1 MQKFKSAIKISMVT
15 TIVIMGVSILFLFY
29 NQIEFANKYKKTVLS
44 KNQAILDLS
53 SASID
58 KLFAQSMGLTN
69 MFLLDLNINEFM
81 YQEKV
86 VEGSSKIQTVID
98 TMANISNYKITN
110 NGIAEIFL
118 YSKKSDYLL
127 SSKNAYMNIEM
138 SYPLYSFDNLNARQ
152 WMTKYLKTYT
162 PNMSIFPKTKVTLDN
177 TTRFVIPLVTGY
189 PLNTYKQD
197 DGKVLILIDDNII
210 STMLANLKLGK
221 NGFAILVDKKG
232 QILSTYNRKDIPLN
246 YVPGMNI
253 NGSIIGL
260 DKKEYI
266 LLSSIGAETQ
276 LKLIIGM
283 ARDEFKDYEHIPFLI
298 AAMVFIIL
306 ILASSW
312 YTFSMLRRQNIAWKK
327 LRHLAKTDSDL
338 TYEDTVKLIE
348 EISKDAD
355 EQVIESGNNTYL
367 TETVFRRFIHEK
379 DFSLENLKQGFFRNS
394 FSEEEIKAYT
404 LLKICITDTFD
415 YTNSNDI
422 NFLRLLVEKQ
432 FNSYFSGDYYI
443 YMDLSY
449 NLWCFVS
456 NESYQ
461 TLLTLLKDY
470 GAEIQKLSPFNLLII
485 QSSFVETFKEVTTL
499 PHQINSLSSLLLEER
514 ESGLVLYSD
523 YLTEGVSLHTY
534 NKEVESKLLAFTSTG
549 QGDEIVELFNK
560 LYKENFIDVK
570 LSIDSYKWLL
580 DSLYSSA
587 VLYCSR
593 MDKTQLPSKFT
604 SVSSAKDF
612 FLKESGP
619 CVCQKDSAEQ
629 KLINQII
636 EYISKNFSDVALNLS
651 IMASDM
657 NIKENYI
664 YHFMLTRIGQSFSA
678 YLENYRMNKAIEI
691 FNQNPE
697 LQVNDVALMSGY
709 NNPQTFRRVF
719 KKHFGVLPGDYRISK
734 LT

>member
-253 NGSIIGL
+253 NGSIIGF

-266 LLSSIGAETQ
+266 L
-276 LKLIIGM
+276 
-283 ARDEFKDYEHIPFLI
+283 
-298 AAMVFIIL
+298 
-306 ILASSW
+306 
-312 YTFSMLRRQNIAWKK
+312 
-327 LRHLAKTDSDL
+327 
-338 TYEDTVKLIE
+338 
-348 EISKDAD
+348 
-355 EQVIESGNNTYL
+355 
-367 TETVFRRFIHEK
+367 
-379 DFSLENLKQGFFRNS
+379 
-394 FSEEEIKAYT
+394 
-404 LLKICITDTFD
+404 
-415 YTNSNDI
+415 
-422 NFLRLLVEKQ
+422 
-432 FNSYFSGDYYI
+432 
-443 YMDLSY
+443 
-449 NLWCFVS
+449 
-456 NESYQ
+456 
-461 TLLTLLKDY
+461 
-470 GAEIQKLSPFNLLII
+470 
-485 QSSFVETFKEVTTL
+485 
-499 PHQINSLSSLLLEER
+499 
-514 ESGLVLYSD
+514 
-523 YLTEGVSLHTY
+523 
-534 NKEVESKLLAFTSTG
+534 
-549 QGDEIVELFNK
+549 
-560 LYKENFIDVK
+560 
-570 LSIDSYKWLL
+570 
-580 DSLYSSA
+580 
-587 VLYCSR
+587 
-593 MDKTQLPSKFT
+593 
-604 SVSSAKDF
+604 
-612 FLKESGP
+612 
-619 CVCQKDSAEQ
+619 
-629 KLINQII
+629 
-636 EYISKNFSDVALNLS
+636 
-651 IMASDM
+651 
-657 NIKENYI
+657 
-664 YHFMLTRIGQSFSA
+664 
-678 YLENYRMNKAIEI
+678 
-691 FNQNPE
+691 
-697 LQVNDVALMSGY
+697 
-709 NNPQTFRRVF
+709 
-719 KKHFGVLPGDYRISK
+719 
-734 LT
+734 